1 VVLFAVSEE
10 KNRWLQERME
20 ALGIHEKD
28 IEERFV
34 RSSGRGGQKVNKTST
49 CVYLRHVPTGFEI
62 KCMKERSQSLNRF
75 LARRELV
82 MRMERGLGLPTPG
95 DRLMDKA
102 RRKKSKR
109 KKRARLK
116 YSKGTKL
123 TDQRSG

>member
-1 VVLFAVSEE
+1 MVLFAVSEE
-10 KNRWLQERME
+10 KNKWLQERME

-28 IEERFV
+28 IEEKFV

-49 CVYLRHVPTGFEI
+49 CVYLRHIPTGFEI

-82 MRMERGLGLPTPG
+82 TRMERGLGRLTPG
-95 DRLMDKA
+95 DRVMDKT

-116 YSKGTKL
+116 YGKDTGL
-123 TDQRSG
+123 PGQGFE